1 MLRGLRAPKKELP
14 CKYFY
19 DEVGSALFE
28 QITELEEYYP
38 TRTELGIMER
48 HAAEMA
54 GLLGPRC
61 LLIEY
66 GSGSSVKTRR
76 LLDQLRDPAGYVP
89 IDVSGEHLRRSA
101 RALGEEYPDI
111 EVLPLCADFTRPL
124 GLPACRKPAARR
136 VVYFPGSTLG
146 NFTPEAA
153 LALLRQTAG
162 LCGRGGGLLLGI
174 DLRKDPRVIEAAY
187 NDRRG
192 VTAAFNRNILVRI
205 NRELGADFDIEQ
217 FAHRAFYNAAQGRI
231 EMHLVSRRDQ
241 VVRVG
246 GMPFFFAAGESIHT
260 ENSYKYSLPA
270 LTDLAE
276 AGGFAV
282 ERVWTDERQ
291 YFSVA
296 YLTRTGRRA
305 GVFDRRGPHVR
316 PSPRRRSALSQ
327 KGVLLMPHY
336 DAIVIGSG
344 QAGNPLSQKL
354 ADRGWAVALVEKEH
368 LGGTCVNTGCTPTKT
383 MIASA
388 QVAYYARNADRW
400 GVRAGAGQRGP
411 AQGGRPQG
419 SGRGPIARRVEPEGR
434 GAADPA
440 PLPRACPLHRPA

>member
-1 MLRGLRAPKKELP
+1 MIDTFQQLPTTDVFNDVVREFRADVLRGLRAPQKELP

-48 HAAEMA
+48 YAAEMA

-66 GSGSSVKTRR
+66 GSGSSLKTRHLLNR
-76 LLDQLRDPAGYVP
+76 LREPAGYVP
-89 IDVSGEHLRRSA
+89 IDVSGEHLRHSA
-101 RALGEEYPDI
+101 RALSEEYPDV
-111 EVLPLCADFTRPL
+111 EVLSLCADFTRPL
-124 GLPACRKPAARR
+124 RLPACRKAASRR

-153 LALLRQTAG
+153 QALLRQTAG

-174 DLRKDPRVIEAAY
+174 DLQKTPLVIEAAY

-205 NRELGADFDIEQ
+205 NRELGADFDVEQ
-217 FAHRAFYNAAQGRI
+217 FSHRAFYNATQGRI

-246 GMPFFFAAGESIHT
+246 GVPFLFTVGESIHT
-260 ENSYKYSLPA
+260 ENSYKYSLPVLA
-270 LTDLAE
+270 DLAR

-282 ERVWTDERQ
+282 ERVWVDEHQ
-291 YFSVA
+291 YFSVV
-296 YLTRTGRRA
+296 YLDLRHSGK
-305 GVFDRRGPHVR
+305 D
-316 PSPRRRSALSQ
+316 
-327 KGVLLMPHY
+327 GVLP
-336 DAIVIGSG
+336 
-344 QAGNPLSQKL
+344 
-354 ADRGWAVALVEKEH
+354 
-368 LGGTCVNTGCTPTKT
+368 
-383 MIASA
+383 
-388 QVAYYARNADRW
+388 
-400 GVRAGAGQRGP
+400 GP
-411 AQGGRPQG
+411 AGGRALLQAHEAI
-419 SGRGPIARRVEPEGR
+419 SAT
-434 GAADPA
+434 
-440 PLPRACPLHRPA
+440 L

>member
-1 MLRGLRAPKKELP
+1 MIDINQQVRPADIFKASARQFRAEVLRGLRAPKKQLP

-66 GSGSSVKTRR
+66 GSGSSLKTRH
-76 LLDQLRDPAGYVP
+76 LLDRLCEPAGYVP
-89 IDVSGEHLRRSA
+89 IDVSGRYLRRSA
-101 RALGEEYPDI
+101 RALGKEYPDI
-111 EVLPLCADFTRPL
+111 EVLPLCTDFTRPL
-124 GLPACRKPAARR
+124 DLPAWGKAAARR

-153 LALLRQTAG
+153 SAFLRQTAG
-162 LCGRGGGLLLGI
+162 LCGSGGGLLLGI
-174 DLRKDPRVIEAAY
+174 DLRKEPRVIEAAY

-205 NRELGADFDIEQ
+205 NRELDADFDIKQ
-217 FAHRAFYNAAQGRI
+217 FAHLAFYNSAQGRI
-231 EMHLVSRRDQ
+231 EMHLVSRREQ
-241 VVRVG
+241 IVRVG
-246 GMPFFFAAGESIHT
+246 NVPFFFAAGESIHT

-270 LTDLAE
+270 LVDLAK

-296 YLTRTGRRA
+296 YL
-305 GVFDRRGPHVR
+305 R
-316 PSPRRRSALSQ
+316 PRNSDNQRVLSGSASDD
-327 KGVLLMPHY
+327 
-336 DAIVIGSG
+336 DAHISTST
-344 QAGNPLSQKL
+344 A
-354 ADRGWAVALVEKEH
+354 
-368 LGGTCVNTGCTPTKT
+368 
-383 MIASA
+383 
-388 QVAYYARNADRW
+388 
-400 GVRAGAGQRGP
+400 
-411 AQGGRPQG
+411 
-419 SGRGPIARRVEPEGR
+419 
-434 GAADPA
+434 
-440 PLPRACPLHRPA
+440 